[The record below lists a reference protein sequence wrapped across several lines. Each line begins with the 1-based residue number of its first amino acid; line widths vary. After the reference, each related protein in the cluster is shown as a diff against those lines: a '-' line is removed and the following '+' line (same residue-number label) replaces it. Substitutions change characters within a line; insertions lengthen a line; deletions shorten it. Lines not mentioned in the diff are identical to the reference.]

1 MKAKPPADAP
11 EREEKDKSGAEK
23 KQQRN
28 VSSVEPQARTAFAGN
43 DPRASKTPRKPGTTP
58 KRIIPVAA
66 ADAVTEELYAKR
78 ERVYP
83 REVHGIF
90 ANLRVAM
97 VGLTL
102 GLYYFLPWF
111 NWGEGRQ
118 AFLIDLPNRK
128 FHLFAW
134 TFWPQDLFYLTA
146 ILVLSALSLFL
157 FTAIAGRVWCGFT
170 CPQTVWTEVFLW
182 IERRIEGDRPRQMK
196 LARLPWNHREKLVK
210 KGAKHFVWILFS
222 LWTGFTFVGYFTPI
236 RELALSFTQFAL
248 GPWETFWILF
258 YSGATYGNAGWLREQ
273 VCLYMCPYARFQG
286 AMFDRNTLII
296 SYDPARGEPR
306 GTRARS
312 ADPKL
317 IGLGDCIDCTLC
329 VQVCPTGI
337 DIRNGLQIGCI
348 ACAACVDVCDSVM
361 DKMGYPRGLIRYTS
375 ENALEGKPVK
385 LLRPRVLVYG
395 GLLTAIAVTL
405 IVAVLLRVPLKLDV
419 IRDRNALYRETVEGL
434 IENTYTLKV
443 MNMDNTAHRYTLS
456 ARGIEGLRLR
466 ADRREIAVAAGAVA
480 EVPVSLQAD
489 REHLMQR
496 SVPVYFQL
504 ESSDVDGISTV
515 QTARFLG
522 PEEDEH
528 EDEHEAERE
537 REHDGAHERK

>member
-1 MKAKPPADAP
+1 VKPPADSP
-11 EREEKDKSGAEK
+11 EREETEKSGAEK
-23 KQQRN
+23 KQQRI
-28 VSSVEPQARTAFAGN
+28 VPLAESQAEVA
-43 DPRASKTPRKPGTTP
+43 RARARKKPGAAGSRKSGTIA
-58 KRIIPVAA
+58 KRIIPIAE
-66 ADAVTEELYAKR
+66 ADAFTEGLYAKR
-78 ERVYP
+78 EHVYP
-83 REVHGIF
+83 REVHGTF
-90 ANLRVAM
+90 ATLRVAM
-97 VGLTL
+97 VALTL

-146 ILVLSALSLFL
+146 ILVISALSLFL

-182 IERRIEGDRPRQMK
+182 IERKIEGGRPQQMK
-196 LARLPWNHREKLVK
+196 LVNLPWNHRTRLVK
-210 KGAKHFVWILFS
+210 KSVKHFVWILFS
-222 LWTGFTFVGYFTPI
+222 LWTGFTFVGYVTPI
-236 RELALSFTQFAL
+236 RELSVSLTQLML

-258 YSGATYGNAGWLREQ
+258 YGFATYGNAGWLREQ

-306 GTRARS
+306 GSRARS
-312 ADPKL
+312 ADTKL
-317 IGLGDCIDCTLC
+317 RGLGDCIDCTLC

-337 DIRNGLQIGCI
+337 DIRDGLQIGCI

-361 DKMGYPRGLIRYTS
+361 DRMGYPKGLIRYTS
-375 ENALEGKPVK
+375 ENALENKSWKVW
-385 LLRPRVLVYG
+385 RPRVLIYS
-395 GLLTAIAVTL
+395 GLLAVISAAL
-405 IVAVLLRVPLKLDV
+405 IIAVLLRVPLQVDV

-443 MNMDNTAHRYTLS
+443 LNMDNTAHRYTLS
-456 ARGIEGLRLR
+456 AHGIEGLRLR
-466 ADRREIAVAAGAVA
+466 ADRPDIAVAAGEVV
-480 EVPVSLQAD
+480 EVPVSLQVERVA
-489 REHLMQR
+489 LTQR
-496 SVPVYFQL
+496 SMPVYFRL
-504 ESSDVDGISTV
+504 KASDVDDLSAE

-522 PEEDEH
+522 PLP
-528 EDEHEAERE
+528 
-537 REHDGAHERK
+537 

>member
-1 MKAKPPADAP
+1 
-11 EREEKDKSGAEK
+11 
-23 KQQRN
+23 
-28 VSSVEPQARTAFAGN
+28 
-43 DPRASKTPRKPGTTP
+43 
-58 KRIIPVAA
+58 
-66 ADAVTEELYAKR
+66 
-78 ERVYP
+78 
-83 REVHGIF
+83 
-90 ANLRVAM
+90 
-97 VGLTL
+97 
-102 GLYYFLPWF
+102 
-111 NWGEGRQ
+111 
-118 AFLIDLPNRK
+118 
-128 FHLFAW
+128 
-134 TFWPQDLFYLTA
+134 
-146 ILVLSALSLFL
+146 
-157 FTAIAGRVWCGFT
+157 
-170 CPQTVWTEVFLW
+170 
-182 IERRIEGDRPRQMK
+182 
-196 LARLPWNHREKLVK
+196 
-210 KGAKHFVWILFS
+210 
-222 LWTGFTFVGYFTPI
+222 
-236 RELALSFTQFAL
+236 
-248 GPWETFWILF
+248 
-258 YSGATYGNAGWLREQ
+258 
-273 VCLYMCPYARFQG
+273 
-286 AMFDRNTLII
+286 
-296 SYDPARGEPR
+296 
-306 GTRARS
+306 
-312 ADPKL
+312 
-317 IGLGDCIDCTLC
+317 LGDCIDCTLC

>member
-1 MKAKPPADAP
+1 MKPNAY
-11 EREEKDKSGAEK
+11 EGEGEEKGNEEKNSVNQKPQRIPSLAESQAETARAIAGK
-23 KQQRN
+23 K
-28 VSSVEPQARTAFAGN
+28 
-43 DPRASKTPRKPGTTP
+43 PRAAGTRQPRAIPQ
-58 KRIIPVAA
+58 RIIPIAE
-66 ADAVTEELYAKR
+66 ADAFTEGLYAKR
-78 ERVYP
+78 EHVYP
-83 REVHGIF
+83 REVHGSF
-90 ANLRVAM
+90 ATLRVAM
-97 VGLTL
+97 VALTL

-111 NWGEGRQ
+111 NWGAGRQ

-134 TFWPQDLFYLTA
+134 TFWPQDLFYLTT
-146 ILVLSALSLFL
+146 ILVISALSLFL
-157 FTAIAGRVWCGFT
+157 FTAVFGRVWCGFT

-182 IERRIEGDRPRQMK
+182 IERQIEGDRPKQMK
-196 LARLPWNHREKLVK
+196 LARLPWNHRDKLVK
-210 KGAKHFVWILFS
+210 KGAKHFVWILFA
-222 LWTGFTFVGYFTPI
+222 LWTGFTFVGYVTPI
-236 RELALSFTQFAL
+236 RELAVSLTRFTL
-248 GPWETFWILF
+248 GPWEIFWILF
-258 YSGATYGNAGWLREQ
+258 YGFATYGNAGWLREQ

-286 AMFDRNTLII
+286 AMFDRNTLIV

-317 IGLGDCIDCTLC
+317 TGLGDCIDCTLC

-337 DIRNGLQIGCI
+337 DIRDGLQIGCI

-375 ENALEGKPVK
+375 ENALENKSWKVW
-385 LLRPRVLVYG
+385 RPRVLIYS
-395 GLLTAIAVTL
+395 GLLAAISAALV
-405 IVAVLLRVPLKLDV
+405 IAVLLRVPLQVDV

-466 ADRREIAVAAGAVA
+466 TDRPEIAVAAGEVA

-489 REHLMQR
+489 RQALTQR
-496 SVPVYFQL
+496 SMPVYFRLQAI
-504 ESSDVDGISTV
+504 DVDNLSAE

-522 PEEDEH
+522 P
-528 EDEHEAERE
+528 A
-537 REHDGAHERK
+537 GG

>member
-1 MKAKPPADAP
+1 VKPPADSP
-11 EREEKDKSGAEK
+11 EREETEK
-23 KQQRN
+23 N
-28 VSSVEPQARTAFAGN
+28 SVNQ
-43 DPRASKTPRKPGTTP
+43 KP
-58 KRIIPVAA
+58 KRIPSLAESQEELARLTAGKKARAAETPYQPRNVPDRIIPIAE
-66 ADAVTEELYAKR
+66 ADAVQEGLYAKR
-78 ERVYP
+78 ASVYP
-83 REVHGIF
+83 REVHGVF

-111 NWGEGRQ
+111 NWGAGRQ

-146 ILVLSALSLFL
+146 ILVISALSLFL
-157 FTAIAGRVWCGFT
+157 FTAILGRVWCGFT

-182 IERRIEGDRPRQMK
+182 IERKIEGDRPKQMK
-196 LARLPWNHREKLVK
+196 LARLPWNHPDKFVK
-210 KGAKHFVWILFS
+210 KGTKHFIWILFA
-222 LWTGFTFVGYFTPI
+222 LWTGFTFVGYVTPI
-236 RELALSFTQFAL
+236 RELAVSLTQFAL

-258 YSGATYGNAGWLREQ
+258 YGGATYGNAGWLREQ

-306 GTRARS
+306 GSRQRGKE
-312 ADPKL
+312 PKL
-317 IGLGDCIDCTLC
+317 QGLGDCIDCTLC

-337 DIRNGLQIGCI
+337 DIRNGLQVGCI

-361 DKMGYPRGLIRYTS
+361 DKMGYPKGLIRYTS

-385 LLRPRVLVYG
+385 LLRPRVLIYTG
-395 GLLTAIAVTL
+395 ILTAIVAALL
-405 IVAVLLRVPLKLDV
+405 IAVLLRVPLKVDV
-419 IRDRNALYRETVEGL
+419 LRDRNALFRETFDGL

-443 MNMDNTAHRYTLS
+443 MNMDNETHRYVLS
-456 ARGIEGLRLR
+456 AHGIEGLQLR
-466 ADRREIAVAAGAVA
+466 TDRPEITVAAGEVA

-489 REHLMQR
+489 PASLTQR
-496 SVPVYFQL
+496 STPVYFRLQAIDTDDL
-504 ESSDVDGISTV
+504 ATEQG
-515 QTARFLG
+515 ARFLG
-522 PEEDEH
+522 P
-528 EDEHEAERE
+528 AP
-537 REHDGAHERK
+537 